1 MIEIVICEKR
11 YSVHRRPEDKRR
23 ITA

>member
-1 MIEIVICEKR
+1 MIEIVICEKC
-11 YSVHRRPEDKRR
+11 YGVHRCPEDKRR